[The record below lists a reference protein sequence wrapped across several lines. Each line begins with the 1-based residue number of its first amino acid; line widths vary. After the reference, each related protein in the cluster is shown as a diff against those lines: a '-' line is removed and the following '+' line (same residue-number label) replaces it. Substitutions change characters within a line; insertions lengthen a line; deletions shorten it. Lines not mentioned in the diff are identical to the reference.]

1 MTELE
6 LEDELDQ
13 PKQVTNGFDIQR
25 ATRKLFSNIHWILLC
40 AALGWVAAK
49 LWFRYQTP
57 VYKVGA
63 SLLVN
68 SEDATGTKAVLK
80 QAGLLDETEN
90 LVENEVFIL
99 KSYGIIGKVVDTMN
113 LQINISKKGRI
124 KETPVDIE
132 KLPVSFW
139 AGRKAGAK
147 ESPAYVLQLKRNSYS
162 LKNGEEK
169 YTGMYNMPLLLKT
182 GDTLTLHL
190 EDVGSVNSDL
200 QYNLQLLPRN
210 MVIAKY
216 QDRLQVKPAKA
227 GKGVIELGLDDEF
240 PDRAEKFLNILIHEY
255 NEAGVTYK
263 NQAIRN
269 ALDFLN
275 NRIAVLSGDLERE
288 AGKARDIKV
297 QSNVMDVSASAT
309 SILEQMQN
317 FDQKQKENHY
327 NETLL
332 GLVEDYVKKY
342 NGKEEIVPNNVGLTD
357 AVLGSLIAAYNK
369 LVLEKR
375 DILDRGTL
383 KDPALASVNGQ
394 LEELRKSILKNIQNI
409 RGQFN
414 TTGNYLAGLSND
426 YKAKFQRLPEREKQF
441 VQIERQLGIKE
452 TLYVFL
458 LQKKEDVAV
467 QLVSSDV
474 YNSRLIDEPRNKG
487 MIAPNASSA
496 YAMGLG
502 LGFIVPIGLI
512 LLSVFL
518 NKKILSRKD
527 VESNTTIPIVSEIM
541 ETNEDDMQKAMN
553 DTRSIVAEQYRLL
566 RSNLTYMGSDIKV
579 ILVTSFFRNEGK
591 SFTSL
596 NLVNILAQTGKRA
609 VIMEFDLR
617 KPKLLKRLNLQ
628 NDRGISDYIV
638 TDIPESS
645 IIKTVKTKTNSFDVI
660 GCGNIPPNPGELI
673 LTDRVDKLINY
684 LRNNYDYVII
694 DTAPVG
700 LVADTFSLARIADAT
715 LYIVRH
721 DNTEKTTLN
730 FVNKVKAEHKL
741 PNMGIVING
750 IKNKHGFGYS
760 YGYGYGY
767 GYGYAS
773 EKA

>member
-1 MTELE
+1 
-6 LEDELDQ
+6 
-13 PKQVTNGFDIQR
+13 
-25 ATRKLFSNIHWILLC
+25 H
-40 AALGWVAAK
+40 
-49 LWFRYQTP
+49 
-57 VYKVGA
+57 
-63 SLLVN
+63 
-68 SEDATGTKAVLK
+68 
-80 QAGLLDETEN
+80 
-90 LVENEVFIL
+90 
-99 KSYGIIGKVVDTMN
+99 
-113 LQINISKKGRI
+113 
-124 KETPVDIE
+124 
-132 KLPVSFW
+132 
-139 AGRKAGAK
+139 
-147 ESPAYVLQLKRNSYS
+147 LQLKRGSFS

-169 YTGMYNMPLLLKT
+169 YTGLYNVPLFLKS

-190 EDVGSVNSDL
+190 TNVGGINPEDE
-200 QYNLQLLPRN
+200 YNLQILPRN
-210 MVIAKY
+210 AVISKY
-216 QDRLQVKPAKA
+216 QDRLQIKPSKT

-240 PDRAEKFLNILIHEY
+240 PDRAEKFLSLLIHEY
-255 NEAGVTYK
+255 NEAGRKYK
-263 NQAIRN
+263 NQSIRN
-269 ALDFLN
+269 ALEFLN

-288 AGKARDIKV
+288 ASRARDIKV
-297 QSNVMDVSASAT
+297 KNNVMDVSASAT
-309 SILEQMQN
+309 SILEQMQT
-317 FDQKQKENHY
+317 FDQKQKENTY

-342 NGKEEIVPNNVGLTD
+342 NGIEEIVPNTIGLND
-357 AVLGSLIAAYNK
+357 AVLGSLIGEYNK
-369 LVLEKR
+369 LVLRKR
-375 DILDRGTL
+375 DLLDRGTPN
-383 KDPALASVNGQ
+383 DPYLPLVNGQ
-394 LEELRKSILKNIQNI
+394 LEELRKNILKNTQNI
-409 RGQFN
+409 RMQYKSN
-414 TTGNYLAGLSND
+414 DQYLGGLSNE
-426 YKAKFQRLPEREKQF
+426 YKAKFQRLPDNEKQF

-487 MIAPNASSA
+487 MIAPNASSV

-502 LGFIVPIGLI
+502 LGLVVPIALI
-512 LLSVFL
+512 VLTVFL

-527 VESNTTIPIVSEIM
+527 VENNTQVPIVAEIM
-541 ETNEDDMQKAMN
+541 ETDETGSKKVDHEK
-553 DTRSIVAEQYRLL
+553 RSIVSEQFRLL
-566 RSNLTYMGSDIKV
+566 RTNLSYMGPDVKV

-617 KPKLLKRLNLQ
+617 KPKLLKRLNMP

-645 IIKTVKTKTNSFDVI
+645 IIKKVKEKNVTYDVI

-673 LTDRVDKLINY
+673 LSDKVDKLINY
-684 LRNNYDYVII
+684 LRGNYDYVII

-721 DNTEKTTLN
+721 DVTEKTTLN

-741 PNMGIVING
+741 PNMGLVING

-773 EKA
+773 ELA